1 MSSAVIIELGP
12 RELFCHSVTANQH
25 RVDRHIAH
33 HGVTMAQVA
42 STDPAIAETAIG
54 DNEED
59 ESKVRGIRPHSLLAT
74 TAFLSHRNT
83 SLRKFSS

>member
-1 MSSAVIIELGP
+1 MNRSALS
-12 RELFCHSVTANQH
+12 CDSVTAH
-25 RVDRHIAH
+25 PLSIAH

-59 ESKVRGIRPHSLLAT
+59 ESKVRGIRSHSLLVT
-74 TAFLSHRNT
+74 TALLSHHIT
-83 SLRKFSS
+83 FSRKFSS